1 MSKRSFPLP
10 GRPGVAFLADLCY
23 TYAEIQRKWREGIE
37 KKIRVSLEEFPE
49 EPCGDRHPGGAA
61 ESFDH
66 HGQYGGYHDDRPLGE
81 TSVGAVGLCAQ
92 FSSLMFSGYWGF
104 VGGGMLFFAQYW
116 GAKDDD
122 GIDRS
127 FGLTLVCMLA
137 SASIFTLLALLAPE
151 LVMSIYTDKASIQVI
166 GVEYLRIV
174 GFAYPMQVISMAM
187 SALLRSTERVR
198 IPLYAAIASVATNI
212 CLNWVF
218 IYGKFGLP
226 AMGVR
231 GAALATTCA
240 AAVNM
245 VVILVLSRAQ
255 GYPYLFHFAKH
266 YRWNRDFVRSYFVK
280 CFPILCNE
288 VLIGVGNMVIN
299 VVLGRQSE
307 QAIAAIAVFRTLE
320 GLVIGFFSGFSN
332 AASVL
337 VGKSVGAGEL
347 DTAYERAKRLVLL
360 CGCSIFVLCVTLLAV
375 HRPILSVMS
384 LSGESLE
391 IGTGLLMIYSVAA
404 VIRMC
409 NWTQNDTYRSAGDA
423 AYGTIL
429 EISFMYAL
437 VLPCVCLTGLL
448 WKAPFLLVFACCYI
462 DEPIRF
468 ILMQV
473 HMYSGKW
480 VRPVTEQGRA
490 ALPAFREKHGR
501 RKAQRAA

>member
-1 MSKRSFPLP
+1 MIAIP
-10 GRPGVAFLADLCY
+10 VALQNLLATTGSMVD
-23 TYAEIQRKWREGIE
+23 TMMIA
-37 KKIRVSLEEFPE
+37 
-49 EPCGDRHPGGAA
+49 
-61 ESFDH
+61 
-66 HGQYGGYHDDRPLGE
+66 PLGE
-81 TSVGAVGLCAQ
+81 TAVGAVGLCAQ

-104 VGGGMLFFAQYW
+104 VGGGMLFFSQYW
-116 GAKDDD
+116 GAKDEN

-127 FGLTLVCMLA
+127 YGLTLVCMLA
-137 SASIFTLLALLAPE
+137 SASIFACLALFAPE
-151 LVMSIYTDKASIQVI
+151 LVMQIYTDKASIQAI
-166 GVEYLRIV
+166 GVDYLQIV
-174 GFAYPMQVISMAM
+174 GFAYLLQVISMAM

-198 IPLYAAIASVATNI
+198 IPLFAAVASVATNMS
-212 CLNWVF
+212 LNWVF
-218 IYGKFGLP
+218 IYGKLGMP
-226 AMGVR
+226 ALGVR
-231 GAALATTCA
+231 GAALATVCG
-240 AAVNM
+240 AAVN
-245 VVILVLSRAQ
+245 VLVIVVLSRAQ
-255 GYPYLFHFAKH
+255 GYPYLFHFTKH
-266 YRWNRDFVRSYFVK
+266 FRWSGAFVKAYFVK

-288 VLIGVGNMVIN
+288 ILIGMGNMVIN
-299 VVLGRQSE
+299 IVLGRQSE

-347 DTAYERAKRLVLL
+347 DAAYERAKRLVLL
-360 CGCSIFVLCVTLLAV
+360 CGSSIFVLCLTLVAAHKPL
-375 HRPILSVMS
+375 LSVMS

-391 IGTGLLMIYSVAA
+391 IGSGLLMIYCVAA

-437 VLPCVCLTGLL
+437 VLPCVCLTGLV
-448 WKAPFLLVFACCYI
+448 WKAPFLLIFACCYI

-480 VRPVTEQGRA
+480 VRPVTELGRA
-490 ALPAFREKHGR
+490 ALPAFREKHMR
-501 RKAQRAA
+501 RKSGLAS